1 PEAFADASGEGNS
14 AEMSPEKKAFYEY
27 HGCLVEPWD
36 GPAALAFTD
45 GDLIGAMLDRNGL
58 RPAKY
63 IVTAGQGGDP
73 ARGMVVLAS
82 EFGVLDIDPIR
93 VIQKGRVQLGKMF
106 LVDTREG
113 RIVSDEEIK

>member
-1 PEAFADASGEGNS
+1 MMMLVPEAFADASGEGNS
-14 AEMSPEKKAFYEY
+14 AGDDMTPEKKAFYEY

-63 IVTAGQGGDP
+63 VVTADGL
-73 ARGMVVLAS
+73 VVLAS
-82 EFGVLDIDPIR
+82 ELGVLDLDSER
-93 VIQKGRVQLGKMF
+93 VTQKGRV
-106 LVDTREG
+106 
-113 RIVSDEEIK
+113 